1 MMALLTIKEVA
12 SRLSLSVNTIRRW
25 VLEDRI
31 AYIKLGEK
39 NSSIRFEEK
48 DIDALIESGRRGPS
62 TDDVQAV

>member
-1 MMALLTIKEVA
+1 MALLTIKEVA

-31 AYIKLGEK
+31 NYIKLGK
-39 NSSIRFEEK
+39 GNSSIRFEEK

-62 TDDVQAV
+62 TDDIQAV

>member
-1 MMALLTIKEVA
+1 MALLTIKEVA
-12 SRLSLSVNTIRRW
+12 NRLSLSVNTIRRW

-31 AYIKLGEK
+31 VYIKLGEK

-62 TDDVQAV
+62 TDDVQTI

>member
-1 MMALLTIKEVA
+1 MALLTIKEVA

-31 AYIKLGEK
+31 NYIKLGEK

>member
-1 MMALLTIKEVA
+1 MALLTIKEVA

-62 TDDVQAV
+62 IDDVQTI